1 MYLDVRGNTFKL
13 RETPEYLKQFK
24 YINLLTNI
32 NKMETWKPIKDFEHT
47 KYLISNYGNVK
58 NKDTNY
64 ILEKHD
70 KTGYS
75 TVLLTHEGKSTTHR
89 LHVLVAKTF
98 LDNDNPKNIVNH
110 KDGNKLNNKL
120 DNLEYISQSEN
131 MIHAVKHKLLNP
143 KHRILDINDVINDTD
158 EFNKLVSKKITDFP
172 TYSITTDGRIFSH
185 KTGIFLKCCTN
196 PEGYI
201 RITLRNVHHEKKYLL
216 HRLVALAF
224 IPNPENKEQ
233 VNHKDMNKSNNS
245 VENLEWITNRE
256 NKIHSLN
263 NYRVTNIIS
272 FPYDFKQTNKNI
284 LKAQIE
290 ITMLKKAIAKDSEEV
305 SNFMKLLDTK
315 LI

>member
-1 MYLDVRGNTFKL
+1 
-13 RETPEYLKQFK
+13 
-24 YINLLTNI
+24 
-32 NKMETWKPIKDFEHT
+32 METWKPIKNFEHT

-89 LHVLVAKTF
+89 LHILVAKSF
-98 LDNDNPKNIVNH
+98 LDNNNPKNIVNH
-110 KDGNKLNNKL
+110 IDGNKLNNKL
-120 DNLEYISQSEN
+120 DNLEYISQSDN
-131 MIHAVKHKLLNP
+131 VKHAYENKLLIPNTKKLSNNILSDTNEFKSLISRIVP
-143 KHRILDINDVINDTD
+143 NFPDYSATMTGKVYSHRSKRFIKGQINFEGYVRIGLYRDGNEKKLLVHRIIAET
-158 EFNKLVSKKITDFP
+158 
-172 TYSITTDGRIFSH
+172 
-185 KTGIFLKCCTN
+185 
-196 PEGYI
+196 
-201 RITLRNVHHEKKYLL
+201 
-216 HRLVALAF
+216 F

-290 ITMLKKAIAKDSEEV
+290 ITMFKKAIAKDSEEV

-315 LI
+315 LT